1 MIKIDIVSG
10 FLGSGKTTLI
20 KKMLNDNKN
29 EKVVVLENEFGQIGI
44 DGELIKKDGLEVIE
58 LQNGCICC
66 SIKLNFKNTIEEIL
80 EKLNPDRIII
90 EPTGVG
96 LLSEIL
102 IMLNDKKLKKYLK
115 LNSIITVVD
124 GVNYFDYIDNFG
136 EFYED
141 QIKNAKTIIIS
152 KSQLIDHESLN
163 SVINSLKNINENSY
177 IIYEDWNSEEFYEA
191 IKNINE
197 LAHFSD
203 EDIKKI
209 KIKDISE
216 SMKEISSIALMP
228 IKTYSIKD
236 IEKIFGILETESLG
250 KIIRCKGFVNSGNSL
265 LEFNYVNGKYDIK
278 KSCLKICP
286 KLCIIGTE
294 LKFEELKKTFI

>member
-66 SIKLNFKNTIEEIL
+66 SIKLNFKNTIEEIA

-152 KSQLIDHESLN
+152 KSQLIDHKSLN

-209 KIKDISE
+209 KTKDISE

-228 IKTYSIKD
+228 IKTYSIND

-250 KIIRCKGFVNSGNSL
+250 KIIRCKGFVNSDNSL
-265 LEFNYVNGKYDIK
+265 WEFNYVNGKYDIK

>member
-20 KKMLNDNKN
+20 KKILNNNKN

-66 SIKLNFKNTIEEIL
+66 SIKLNFKNTIEEII
-80 EKLNPDRIII
+80 EKLNPDRMII

-102 IMLNDKKLKKYLK
+102 VMLNDKKLKKYLK

-141 QIKNAKTIIIS
+141 QIKHAKTIIIS
-152 KSQLIDHESLN
+152 KSQLIDNENLN

-177 IIYEDWNSEEFYEA
+177 IIYEDCDSEAFYKA

-209 KIKDISE
+209 KTKDISE

-250 KIIRCKGFVNSGNSL
+250 KIIRCKGFVNSVNSL

>member
-1 MIKIDIVSG
+1 N
-10 FLGSGKTTLI
+10 
-20 KKMLNDNKN
+20 LN
-29 EKVVVLENEFGQIGI
+29 
-44 DGELIKKDGLEVIE
+44 
-58 LQNGCICC
+58 
-66 SIKLNFKNTIEEIL
+66 
-80 EKLNPDRIII
+80 R
-90 EPTGVG
+90 
-96 LLSEIL
+96 
-102 IMLNDKKLKKYLK
+102 
-115 LNSIITVVD
+115 
-124 GVNYFDYIDNFG
+124 
-136 EFYED
+136 
-141 QIKNAKTIIIS
+141 
-152 KSQLIDHESLN
+152 
-163 SVINSLKNINENSY
+163 VINSLKNINENSY

-203 EDIKKI
+203 EDIKTI

-294 LKFEELKKTFI
+294 LKFEELKKAFI

>member
-1 MIKIDIVSG
+1 MVKVDIVSG
-10 FLGSGKTTLI
+10 FLGAGKTTLI
-20 KKMLNDNKN
+20 KKMLNSIKH

-66 SIKLNFKNTIEEIL
+66 SIKLNFKNTIEEII
-80 EKLNPDRIII
+80 EKLNPDKVII

-102 IMLNDKKLKKYLK
+102 VILNDKKLEKYLK

-152 KSQLIDHESLN
+152 KAQLIDKKDLN
-163 SVINSLKNINENSY
+163 NIINSLKEINDDAY
-177 IIYEDWNSEEFYEA
+177 IIYENWDLKEFENTITNINKLNYFSEEDIKSIQ
-191 IKNINE
+191 IKNISEN
-197 LAHFSD
+197 
-203 EDIKKI
+203 
-209 KIKDISE
+209 IKDIS
-216 SMKEISSIALMP
+216 SISLTPLKI
-228 IKTYSIKD
+228 YSTKD
-236 IEKIFGILETESLG
+236 LEKIFKNLEKG
-250 KIIRCKGFVNSGNSL
+250 CFGNIIRCKGFVNNENNL
-265 LEFNYVNGKYDIK
+265 LEFNYVNGKYNIESSK
-278 KSCLKICP
+278 LKICP
-286 KLCIIGTE
+286 KLCIIGTS
-294 LKFEELKKTFI
+294 LKFEELRKTFI